1 MLTGDT
7 NSSSYNLTHLY
18 PLFATIKGQEDVYS
32 SCCDFWNSL
41 GVIPNSS
48 LKQVVKYFRLKY
60 PNVAATSVTLLSLSS
75 NMCLA
80 CFILMFRI
88 KSNGVRPVMVQLY
101 KLRFRQIHLTIQ
113 INTHF
118 NHLLAVRPHF
128 IILTVHALQ
137 IKIQTI
143 TGYTH
148 HYQYIEQIRPPS
160 FIKSRKASDSQFS
173 YLFTPKTIFIR
184 RFHLKS
190 ISALTQMI
198 IKSRVFSTFHI
209 YPRFVHSY
217 QPKAQ

>member
-88 KSNGVRPVMVQLY
+88 KIQWSSACYGFQFTGQSRTGHIMASARAVTSKSGSVRLSSTAFTAFSNRSLSSCTNSGSG
-101 KLRFRQIHLTIQ
+101 KFT
-113 INTHF
+113 
-118 NHLLAVRPHF
+118 LLS
-128 IILTVHALQ
+128 
-137 IKIQTI
+137 K
-143 TGYTH
+143 
-148 HYQYIEQIRPPS
+148 
-160 FIKSRKASDSQFS
+160 
-173 YLFTPKTIFIR
+173 
-184 RFHLKS
+184 
-190 ISALTQMI
+190 
-198 IKSRVFSTFHI
+198 
-209 YPRFVHSY
+209 
-217 QPKAQ
+217 

>member
-88 KSNGVRPVMVQLY
+88 KSNGVRPVMAFNLRVKVERDIFMASARAVTSKSGSVGYLPRLLPLSPIEVCPVVQ
-101 KLRFRQIHLTIQ
+101 
-113 INTHF
+113 
-118 NHLLAVRPHF
+118 
-128 IILTVHALQ
+128 
-137 IKIQTI
+137 
-143 TGYTH
+143 
-148 HYQYIEQIRPPS
+148 
-160 FIKSRKASDSQFS
+160 
-173 YLFTPKTIFIR
+173 
-184 RFHLKS
+184 
-190 ISALTQMI
+190 TQVQAN
-198 IKSRVFSTFHI
+198 SPY
-209 YPRFVHSY
+209 YPNKYAF
-217 QPKAQ
+217 

>member
-88 KSNGVRPVMVQLY
+88 KSNGVRPVMAFN
-101 KLRFRQIHLTIQ
+101 LRVKVERDIFMASAR
-113 INTHF
+113 
-118 NHLLAVRPHF
+118 AVTSKSGSVRLSSTAF
-128 IILTVHALQ
+128 TAFSNRSLSSCTNSGSGII
-137 IKIQTI
+137 
-143 TGYTH
+143 
-148 HYQYIEQIRPPS
+148 R
-160 FIKSRKASDSQFS
+160 KSKC
-173 YLFTPKTIFIR
+173 
-184 RFHLKS
+184 
-190 ISALTQMI
+190 
-198 IKSRVFSTFHI
+198 SRVS
-209 YPRFVHSY
+209 
-217 QPKAQ
+217 K